1 MQIQG
6 VGHQQA
12 WQLLKTR
19 QDGPQTATEK
29 TPKLQKT
36 AAPAPIETETK
47 PAELSQDQEQEKG
60 VIRLLREGH
69 FQGVSDLRLRI
80 NFHEELQQTA
90 TREAQETWASGG
102 QELVATL
109 NGKIEEMVDTFAFS
123 DKVTVLTDN
132 FEQAISP
139 LFSGATDGPFDA
151 TATMETMTTAFN
163 GLIEALR
170 AFEPTAVEES
180 PAVATAEGGAT
191 LDVLPETEEAA
202 IAATTEGALTDPL
215 TGESSS
221 AAPAPLPFTEA
232 LTNLQ
237 QWFDTEKATLET
249 MLAATQ
255 SLPELSAPRGKGVA
269 YERFLAIYESLHT
282 ATSSAGTETGGSEPE
297 GIQTEA

>member
-1 MQIQG
+1 MHVQG

-19 QDGPQTATEK
+19 QDGPQTAAEK
-29 TPKLQKT
+29 TPKPEKT

-47 PAELSQDQEQEKG
+47 PAALSPDQDQEKG

-69 FQGVSDLRLRI
+69 FQGVSGLRLRI

-109 NGKIEEMVDTFAFS
+109 NGKIEEMGDDFAFS
-123 DKVTVLTDN
+123 AEAAMLMDN
-132 FEQAISP
+132 FEKAIGP
-139 LFSGATDGPFDA
+139 FFSGAADGPFDA
-151 TATMETMTTAFN
+151 SAAMEEITTAFN
-163 GLIEALR
+163 GLIDTLQ
-170 AFEPTAVEES
+170 AFEPTAAEES
-180 PAVATAEGGAT
+180 PAMASAEGGAT
-191 LDVLPETEEAA
+191 LDVLPETEEPATAA
-202 IAATTEGALTDPL
+202 ADATAIDPL

-221 AAPAPLPFTEA
+221 AAPATLTFTDA
-232 LTNLQ
+232 LKNLQ

-282 ATSSAGTETGGSEPE
+282 ATSSASTETGGSEPE